1 MILDVGQNRFA
12 GAIDAAQV
20 QAGVQVVGHDP
31 AVRVLHILGQG
42 VDVVQDA
49 GNVGRNLVCGLG
61 CPVGLTGCAVL
72 QCIDGDVIAGG
83 QNADDARLLVAVPN
97 QVIHL
102 DIVHPAGR
110 FSTRRVQRLHNTQH
124 RIAAAGTQFL
134 HVVAVAVA
142 DVDNFRTMGS
152 ALHIDTG
159 QVAGVVGDNISK
171 ANRLIA
177 VVFDI
182 RSSLIGFAG
191 LREDLQAGQL
201 REVLIVRLGL
211 NMRQLLGEEDACIV
225 GSIQTNLRAG
235 ERVLICLVNQG
246 GTLAVQGKAVFLA
259 VTVGGVERI
268 VLSHIEP
275 P

>member
-1 MILDVGQNRFA
+1 MEEKESQARALLDKTNRQFNECNA
-12 GAIDAAQV
+12 LYHAAAQRCGLSDAAFWTLY
-20 QAGVQVVGHDP
+20 A
-31 AVRVLHILGQG
+31 
-42 VDVVQDA
+42 
-49 GNVGRNLVCGLG
+49 LVTSCE
-61 CPVGLTGCAVL
+61 PLT
-72 QCIDGDVIAGG
+72 
-83 QNADDARLLVAVPN
+83 QN
-97 QVIHL
+97 
-102 DIVHPAGR
+102 
-110 FSTRRVQRLHNTQH
+110 

-225 GSIQTNLRAG
+225 GSIQTNLRTG

>member
-1 MILDVGQNRFA
+1 
-12 GAIDAAQV
+12 
-20 QAGVQVVGHDP
+20 
-31 AVRVLHILGQG
+31 
-42 VDVVQDA
+42 
-49 GNVGRNLVCGLG
+49 
-61 CPVGLTGCAVL
+61 
-72 QCIDGDVIAGG
+72 
-83 QNADDARLLVAVPN
+83 
-97 QVIHL
+97 
-102 DIVHPAGR
+102 
-110 FSTRRVQRLHNTQH
+110 
-124 RIAAAGTQFL
+124 
-134 HVVAVAVA
+134 
-142 DVDNFRTMGS
+142 MGS

-211 NMRQLLGEEDACIV
+211 DVRQLLGEEDACIV